1 MDDQATSPPA
11 RWTVS
16 RECETSRLQ
25 GQLLARAYQHV
36 FPQVR
41 RRIIDPVA
49 RPSATDSIRNTST
62 AARVAAGA

>member
-1 MDDQATSPPA
+1 MDDLTNSPPV

-41 RRIIDPVA
+41 RPIVDYTINPPA
-49 RPSATDSIRNTST
+49 IPSSQNSST
-62 AARVAAGA
+62 AVRVAAGA